1 MIDIVEIRAAIV
13 SGRFTNDELNTIAD
27 AVKFARTQLARTVA
41 RSLRPGDT
49 VKFTSNKNGM
59 TYQGTV
65 EKIKLKY
72 ALVKTPLVRF
82 NVPISML
89 EAV

>member
-13 SGRFTNDELNTIAD
+13 SGRFTNDELNSIAD
-27 AVKFARTQLARTVA
+27 AVKFARTQLTRTVA

-72 ALVKTPLVRF
+72 ALVKTPLVCF